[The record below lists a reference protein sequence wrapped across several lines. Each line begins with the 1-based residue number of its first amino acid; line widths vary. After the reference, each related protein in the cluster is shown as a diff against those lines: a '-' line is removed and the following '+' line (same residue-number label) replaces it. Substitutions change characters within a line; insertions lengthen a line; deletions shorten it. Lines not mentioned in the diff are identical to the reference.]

1 MLQPSDNFWYHD
13 TTSSHEI
20 VLEQS
25 IAGNL
30 PLLFPE
36 LVLFVK
42 TGSSINV
49 VIEETTTLT
58 NSANP
63 NADGVYDRTLWSGT
77 IAPGL
82 SRTVALPVLNPVAPV
97 MGKVSRR
104 TVVSWDVLGASA
116 EVLLSVRGLIES
128 SIRPD
133 PMLVTLA

>member
-1 MLQPSDNFWYHD
+1 MLQPSDNFWFHN

-36 LVLFVK
+36 LVLYVK
-42 TGSSINV
+42 SGSPINV
-49 VIEETTTLT
+49 VIDETTTLT
-58 NSANP
+58 NSTNP
-63 NADGVYDRTLWSGT
+63 NADGVYERTLWNGT
-77 IAPGL
+77 IGL
-82 SRTVALPVLNPVAPV
+82 GLNRTVALPTINPVAPLQ
-97 MGKVSRR
+97 GKVTRR
-104 TVVSWDVLGASA
+104 TVVSWSVLGPSA
-116 EVLLSVRGLIES
+116 EVLLSVKGLIES